1 MNIVAKVRFWGN
13 MLFTLLKF
21 FYHLARSLPVSVS
34 SGKCV
39 LCALQG
45 LQDSKAL
52 FYCGNV
58 AARNRNVA
66 IRIEMWKR
74 SGNNIV

>member
-1 MNIVAKVRFWGN
+1 MMFWGLW
-13 MLFTLLKF
+13 LFSGSF
-21 FYHLARSLPVSVS
+21 SVS

-39 LCALQG
+39 SCALQG
-45 LQDSKAL
+45 QQDSKAL

-58 AARNRNVA
+58 AERNRNVA
-66 IRIEMWKR
+66 IRIEMWKI